1 MRGIITA
8 VVLLA
13 LAACGTGGEAGTAAS
28 RLPPEIVQALQAPDN
43 PYRIIYHPAV
53 DLAKPPPPPP
63 AGR

>member
-13 LAACGTGGEAGTAAS
+13 LAACGNQAETAAS
-28 RLPPEIVQALQAPDN
+28 RLPPEIVQALQAPDD

-53 DLAKPPPPPP
+53 DLAKRPPPP

>member
-8 VVLLA
+8 VGLLA
-13 LAACGTGGEAGTAAS
+13 LAACGKGGAASTAAS
-28 RLPPEIVQALQAPDN
+28 RLPPEIVRALQAPDD

-53 DLAKPPPPPP
+53 DLAKPLPLPP